1 MKIKFNISYIL
12 ILIISFM
19 FLLSSCFIFTPSE
32 PVPTE
37 TKSSDS
43 QITETTVEAETETME
58 TETNKGVTAS
68 DQIIVINPQPDQ
80 LIESPLIIEG
90 KARGTW
96 FFEGDFPVMLI
107 DSNGDLVVRHFA
119 QAQGEWMTEDFVG
132 FKSQIEF
139 EQPTTDNGVLILEK
153 DNPSGLSEND
163 AKIEIPVRFKHPE
176 DIIENTKPTEGEY
189 FTGAILKSID
199 TRNNK
204 IIVEQL
210 INDPD
215 EIIIEPEVRLS
226 EDYKVIKSIL
236 NIETGEEESTGMA
249 LEEIPVGSEIGIL
262 FSKDD
267 TAKLIIYQ
275 VLIES
280 VDK

>member
-1 MKIKFNISYIL
+1 VKIKF
-12 ILIISFM
+12 IISLIVILTLSSV
-19 FLLSSCFIFTPSE
+19 FLLSSCFLFNPSE

-37 TKSSDS
+37 TKSPEN
-43 QITETTVEAETETME
+43 QITETTVKVETDTMK
-58 TETNKGVTAS
+58 TETNKDVDTS
-68 DQIIVINPQPDQ
+68 DQIVVTNPQPDQ

-90 KARGTW
+90 QARGNW
-96 FFEGDFPVMLI
+96 FFEAVFPIILL
-107 DSNGDLVVRHFA
+107 DSNGNLLARHFA
-119 QAQGEWMTEDFVG
+119 QAQGEWTTEAFVP

-139 EQPTTDNGVLILEK
+139 EEPATDAGVLILEK

-163 AKIEIPVRFKHPE
+163 AKIEIPVRFIHPG
-176 DIIENTKPTEGEY
+176 DTNPVEGEY

-199 TRNNK
+199 TKNNK
-204 IIVEQL
+204 IVVEQL

-226 EDYKVIKSIL
+226 EGYKVIRSIL
-236 NIETGEEESTGMA
+236 NIETGEEESTDMA
-249 LEEIPVGSEIGIL
+249 LEEIPIGSEIGIL

-280 VDK
+280 DDK

>member
-1 MKIKFNISYIL
+1 MKIKF
-12 ILIISFM
+12 IISLIVILTLSSV
-19 FLLSSCFIFTPSE
+19 FLLSSCFLFNPSE

-37 TKSSDS
+37 TKSPEN
-43 QITETTVEAETETME
+43 QITETTVKVETDTMK
-58 TETNKGVTAS
+58 TETNKDVDTS
-68 DQIIVINPQPDQ
+68 DQIVVTNPQPDQ

-90 KARGTW
+90 QARGNW
-96 FFEGDFPVMLI
+96 FFEAVFPIILL
-107 DSNGDLVVRHFA
+107 DSNGNLLARHFA
-119 QAQGEWMTEDFVG
+119 QAQGEWTTEAFVP

-139 EQPTTDNGVLILEK
+139 EEPATDAGVLILEK

-163 AKIEIPVRFKHPE
+163 AKIEIPVRFIHPG
-176 DIIENTKPTEGEY
+176 DTNPVEGEY

-199 TRNNK
+199 TKNNK
-204 IIVEQL
+204 IVVEQL

-226 EDYKVIKSIL
+226 EGYKVIRSIL
-236 NIETGEEESTGMA
+236 NIETGEEESTDMA
-249 LEEIPVGSEIGIL
+249 LEEIPIGSEIGIL

-280 VDK
+280 DDK